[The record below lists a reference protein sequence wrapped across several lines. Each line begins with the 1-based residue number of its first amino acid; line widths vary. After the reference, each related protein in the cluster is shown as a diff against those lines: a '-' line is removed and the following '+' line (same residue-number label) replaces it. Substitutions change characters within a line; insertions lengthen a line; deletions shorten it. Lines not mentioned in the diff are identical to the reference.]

1 MASAADSGR
10 RVLTRRPYFAK
21 FAPRPRIFWR
31 ARRPIRSRLGPSSSD
46 TALSVRHVASA
57 ADSGRRVLTR
67 RPYFAKFAPRP
78 RFFWRARRP
87 IRSRLGPS
95 LSDTALSVRHV
106 ASAADSG
113 RRVLT
118 RRPYF
123 AKFAPRPRFFW
134 RARRPKR
141 SRLAPSLSDTALS
154 VRHVASAAD
163 SGTRFCAVRLE
174 HTRRLTRTSGAVRLD
189 HAAVRLAASDTVT
202 SHWLRLAGGQVPRA
216 GVAVSFQCITCTH
229 VIYSNLVTYV
239 MCFFAFCYI
248 YIYNMTCHIFDTGCT
263 CHILCPLETSDQP
276 IVNGRRQPGGPSL
289 VCHQRSRH
297 LDGQHHG

>member
-163 SGTRFCAVRLE
+163 SGTRFRAVRLE

-202 SHWLRLAGGQVPRA
+202 SRCKAQWNLTGRVTLAGGPSHA
-216 GVAVSFQCITCTH
+216 GS
-229 VIYSNLVTYV
+229 L
-239 MCFFAFCYI
+239 
-248 YIYNMTCHIFDTGCT
+248 
-263 CHILCPLETSDQP
+263 
-276 IVNGRRQPGGPSL
+276 RGPSREEWIHVSSECML
-289 VCHQRSRH
+289 CGGAITKGYLNLDLLTCKVYDRCIRVRH
-297 LDGQHHG
+297 TAFVFWFVGQG